1 MLMSMARNGRLAAVL
16 ALTGCLAACAS
27 ARDDRQSAPLTGTMK
42 PYVVNG
48 KRYVP
53 KTVSRYSETGVASLY
68 APDYA
73 CQRTANGE
81 LFDGRSLSAAHKTL
95 PLPSTVEV
103 TNLANGRR
111 VRVRVNDRG
120 PFVKSRLIDL
130 SPAAA
135 DRLGFSARQTER
147 VKVRYVGPAPV
158 ATAAGR
164 RCR

>member
-1 MLMSMARNGRLAAVL
+1 MLIRNGRLAAVL
-16 ALTGCLAACAS
+16 ALAGCLAACAS
-27 ARDDRQSAPLTGTMK
+27 ARDDDQRAPLTGTMK

-53 KTVSRYSETGVASLY
+53 KTVNHYSETGVASLY

-81 LFDGRSLSAAHKTL
+81 LFDGRALTAAHKTL

-130 SPAAA
+130 SPTAA

-147 VKVRYVGPAPV
+147 VKVRYIGPAPV
-158 ATAAGR
+158 AAPAGR